1 MIKAVIVDD
10 EPNNLII
17 LEGMIKDFCPAVHL
31 AGKANNA
38 RKAEAMIVE
47 TEPDLVFLDIEMPY
61 GSGFDILDKL
71 RPVHFE
77 VIFVTAFDEYSLKA
91 FRYSALDYL
100 LKPVNIKELQDS
112 VSRAEQN
119 IRLKNFD
126 KRLEGFLQNVKMPSD
141 MQRIPLPGKKGVV
154 FVPVNEIIRLE
165 GSRGYTTIF
174 AKGKDKIV
182 SSRNIKEYEALLPE
196 DRFYRVHHSH
206 LVNISCISGYQRGR
220 GGYLEMD
227 DGAVI
232 EVAIRRKDD
241 LLVRL
246 GLTKC

>member
-17 LEGMIKDFCPAVHL
+17 LEGMINDFCPTVHL

-38 RKAEAMIVE
+38 RKAESVIQE
-47 TEPDLVFLDIEMPY
+47 IHPDLVFLDIEMPY

-71 RPVHFE
+71 RPAYFE
-77 VIFVTAFDEYSLKA
+77 VIFVTAFDEYALKA

-100 LKPVNIKELQDS
+100 LKPVNIEELQAS
-112 VSRAEQN
+112 VRKAEAN
-119 IRLKNFD
+119 IQLKNFD
-126 KRLEGFLQNVKMPSD
+126 MRLESFLQNLKSSSYV
-141 MQRIPLPGKKGVV
+141 QRVPLPGKKGVV
-154 FVPVNEIIRLE
+154 FVPVSEIIRLE

-174 AKGKDKIV
+174 VKGRDRIV
-182 SSRNIKEYEALLPE
+182 SSKNIKEYEMMLPE

-220 GGYLEMD
+220 GGYVEMD

-241 LLVRL
+241 LLARL